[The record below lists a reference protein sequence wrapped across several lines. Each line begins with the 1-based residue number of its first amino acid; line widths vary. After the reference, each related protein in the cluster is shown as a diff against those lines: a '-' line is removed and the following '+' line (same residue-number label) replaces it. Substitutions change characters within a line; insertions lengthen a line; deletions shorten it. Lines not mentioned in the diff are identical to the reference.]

1 MIKMDTDRLN
11 RYKEKIDIIEKRIQE
26 AEEWSNISS
35 DKFVQDERTKLATYK
50 AFQEIAE
57 SCMDIIAMAC
67 KDVKILPKDDY
78 TNIEKLSVKLKLDK
92 QALQEVNGLRNR
104 LIHRYN
110 KTDDLIAL
118 QSIKEL
124 LPEVNRFIEVVKK
137 WIKSLLTK

>member
-1 MIKMDTDRLN
+1 MDTDRLN

-26 AEEWSNISS
+26 AEEWSDISS

-92 QALQEVNGLRNR
+92 QVMQEVNGLRNR

-124 LPEVNRFIEVVKK
+124 LPEVNRFIEVIKK